1 MRATSGW
8 ARGFVA
14 SVAIGPG
21 PVVAAEDNP
30 VAAGHALVQMYCS
43 DCHATEIA
51 GESPFPAA
59 PRFRDLYLR
68 YDVQL
73 LSEALVEGI
82 VTAHAEMPQF
92 EFDPDQ
98 AQAIILYL
106 KSLEP
111 FRPRGWQLDPNE
123 QTGMSEDDQ

>member
-1 MRATSGW
+1 MTAFVGW
-8 ARGFVA
+8 
-14 SVAIGPG
+14 
-21 PVVAAEDNP
+21 VAALAATTLIVALGPASGVEDEA
-30 VAAGHALVQMYCS
+30 VAAGHALVHTYCT
-43 DCHATEIA
+43 DCHATEST

-73 LSEALVEGI
+73 LAEALVEGI
-82 VTAHAEMPQF
+82 VTAHPEMPQF

-111 FRPRGWQLDPNE
+111 MRSHDWGRVFSQSGDRELK
-123 QTGMSEDDQ
+123 